1 MKPYYTPLILTTSLN
16 IKPSKIKGDINQ
28 LLLYMLKKK
37 YEGVCNKDGYIM
49 KGSIEILTRSIGEIK
64 TINNESILTYNIT
77 YKSDV
82 ICPSEGDHLDCK
94 VETIN
99 KLGIISYIQCKE
111 GETSKDSP
119 FIIIIPKE
127 YIDEDTFS
135 SIHIHDTIK
144 VEIKSFRIKY
154 LLKQIQIVATLL

>member
-1 MKPYYTPLILTTSLN
+1 MIITTSLN
-16 IKPSKIKGDINQ
+16 IKPSRIKGDINQ
-28 LLLYMLKKK
+28 LLLHILKKK
-37 YEGVCNKDGYIM
+37 YEGVCNVDGYIM
-49 KGSIEILTRSIGEIK
+49 KDSIELLSRSIGEIK

-82 ICPSEGDHLDCK
+82 ISPSEGDKFECK

-99 KLGIISYIQCKE
+99 KLGIISYIQAKE
-111 GETSKDSP
+111 NDTSKDSP

-135 SIHIHDTIK
+135 SINIHDTIK